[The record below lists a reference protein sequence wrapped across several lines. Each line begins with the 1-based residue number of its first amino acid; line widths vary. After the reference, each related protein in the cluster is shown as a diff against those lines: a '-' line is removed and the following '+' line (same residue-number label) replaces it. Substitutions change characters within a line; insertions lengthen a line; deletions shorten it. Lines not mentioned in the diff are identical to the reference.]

1 MVVDIYGQLRPGG
14 KYNVLKSWLSGS
26 SIEILAMPEG
36 DILTA
41 IDHDKVFV
49 KEVNCAQT

>member
-1 MVVDIYGQLRPGG
+1 MDNFVRGGQ
-14 KYNVLKSWLSGS
+14 YNVLKSWLSGS

-36 DILTA
+36 YILTA
-41 IDHDKVFV
+41 IGQDEVFV